1 MADNEAKKTQLFCQT
16 LYLFSTEGRSAGYI
30 QQGLVYT
37 SLQRQSTIIKGR
49 KGNRQAC

>member
-1 MADNEAKKTQLFCQT
+1 MADDEAKKTQLFCQT

-49 KGNRQAC
+49 LADKK